1 MVLPCNDL
9 NDILITPHRMGIS
22 ALRKPNTVCFRGYE
36 RPLNDMLQSSS
47 KIFRGA
53 ASDPF
58 FILDECYTILLT
70 LCVSVSTVIFVES
83 SF

>member
-1 MVLPCNDL
+1 
-9 NDILITPHRMGIS
+9 MGIS

-36 RPLNDMLQSSS
+36 RPLNEMLQSSA

-53 ASDPF
+53 ASDPNF
-58 FILDECYTILLT
+58 SFKYLLT
-70 LCVSVSTVIFVES
+70 LTLLVSTVIFMES